1 LISGFY
7 EESLDTTLRRGRSET
22 SAASGYIEC
31 DLYSSTRVV
40 LEFVKEFFVDGTVIC
55 FDDYYNYKG
64 NPMQGEQRAVSE
76 FLARYQD
83 VTFIPWFDYSPL
95 GKSFIVRLHQAAA
108 EASGDTRGETPDVR
122 N

>member
-1 LISGFY
+1 M
-7 EESLDTTLRRGRSET
+7 
-22 SAASGYIEC
+22 
-31 DLYSSTRVV
+31 
-40 LEFVKEFFVDGTVIC
+40 DGTVVC

-76 FLARYQD
+76 FLARHQD

-95 GKSFIVRLHQAAA
+95 GKSFIVRLRQPAA
-108 EASGDTRGETPDVR
+108 EAGEGNTRRDPHVQ